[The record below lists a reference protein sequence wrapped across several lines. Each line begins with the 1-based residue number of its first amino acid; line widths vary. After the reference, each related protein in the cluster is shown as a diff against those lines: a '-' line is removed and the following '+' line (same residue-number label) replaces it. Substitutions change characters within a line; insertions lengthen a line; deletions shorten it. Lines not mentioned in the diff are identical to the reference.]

1 MIHAVVFDLG
11 EVLASPPSLLP
22 DLARRLG
29 VEEEALAMRYWDGR
43 AAYDAGCPA
52 IDYWGPILD
61 GLGVEPTEALV
72 DELAHLDAGGWTEL
86 RSTAR
91 QLLRDVRGGGVSV
104 AVLTNSPHAMQ
115 KAAEAASWRREVNH
129 LFVSATVGMT
139 KPDPA
144 LYRHVGQ
151 RLGVDPNQIAYVDD
165 NPDNVAAAVEQGW
178 RGHVFTT
185 DAATRVWLVGL
196 GVL

>member
-29 VEEEALAMRYWDGR
+29 VEEEALSMRYWDGR
-43 AAYDAGCPA
+43 VGYDAGCPA
-52 IDYWGPILD
+52 IDYWGPILED
-61 GLGVEPTEALV
+61 LGVEPTDALV
-72 DELAHLDAGGWTEL
+72 EEIAGLDAAGWTEL

-91 QLLRDVRGGGVSV
+91 QLLRDVRGSGVSV

-115 KAAEAASWRREVNH
+115 KAADAAAWRREVNH

-139 KPDPA
+139 KPDPD
-144 LYRHVGQ
+144 LYRHVAA
-151 RLGVDPNQIAYVDD
+151 RLGLDPQQIAYIDD
-165 NPDNVAAAVEQGW
+165 NPANVAAAVELGW